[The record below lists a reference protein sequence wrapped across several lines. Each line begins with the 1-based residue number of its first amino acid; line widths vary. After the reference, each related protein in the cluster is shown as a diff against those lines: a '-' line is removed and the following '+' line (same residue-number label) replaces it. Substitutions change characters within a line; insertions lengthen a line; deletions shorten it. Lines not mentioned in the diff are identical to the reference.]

1 MAYKA
6 GEYDVAV
13 IGAGHAGIEA
23 ALSCARMG
31 LKTIIFAI
39 NLDTVGNMPCN
50 PSIGGTGKGHL
61 VREIDALGGEMGKAA
76 DSTFIQSK
84 MLNRG
89 KGPAVYSIRVQSDR
103 RKYQEY
109 MKHVLET
116 QENLHVKQAEII
128 NIGFENKK
136 VKSVTTHIGATYDVK
151 AAIIASGT
159 FLKGKIIIG
168 DVGYESGPDG
178 LFPARELSGCLL
190 EQGVKLMR
198 FKTGTPA
205 RVLASSLDF
214 DKMEVQKGDDK
225 IQPFSFDTENPGE
238 NVADCYVTYTN
249 LDTHKVIMDNIH
261 RSPLY
266 SGVIEGVGP
275 RYCPSI
281 EDKVMRFKDKE
292 RHQIFIEPMGLNTEE
307 MYVQGMSSSLPE
319 DVQIAMLKTIKGLEN
334 VVVTR
339 TAYAIEYDCV
349 DATQLY
355 PTLEFKEIQG
365 LYGAGQFNGSSGYE
379 EAACQGLVAGI
390 NAALKI
396 KGKDPLVLG
405 RNTSYI
411 GTLIDDLVTKGTKEP
426 YRMMTS
432 RSEYRLLLRQDNAD
446 QRMMPIGYQ
455 IGLVSSERYENML
468 KKQELIKAEIERLEG
483 VTVPPSDEINNLLE
497 SINTTKISTGFKL
510 MELLKRPEVT
520 YEMLEIVDKNRP
532 NLPDSVKEQVE
543 ITAKYDGYIKRQLA
557 QVEAFKKLENK
568 KLPEEI
574 DYMTIQGLRIE
585 ARQKLNAIRPV
596 SLGQASRITGVSPAD
611 IAVLVIFLEQYS
623 RKNKE

>member
-1 MAYKA
+1 M
-6 GEYDVAV
+6 
-13 IGAGHAGIEA
+13 
-23 ALSCARMG
+23 
-31 LKTIIFAI
+31 
-39 NLDTVGNMPCN
+39 
-50 PSIGGTGKGHL
+50 
-61 VREIDALGGEMGKAA
+61 
-76 DSTFIQSK
+76 
-84 MLNRG
+84 
-89 KGPAVYSIRVQSDR
+89 
-103 RKYQEY
+103 
-109 MKHVLET
+109 
-116 QENLHVKQAEII
+116 
-128 NIGFENKK
+128 
-136 VKSVTTHIGATYDVK
+136 
-151 AAIIASGT
+151 
-159 FLKGKIIIG
+159 
-168 DVGYESGPDG
+168 
-178 LFPARELSGCLL
+178 